1 MISALCVDDEQEL
14 LDLYKIFLEQ
24 SGEIQV
30 DTADSVKM
38 AVGKL
43 KKFRYDIIISDYS
56 MPECDGVAFLKCI
69 LPAHGDIPFILF
81 TGKGREEVVIDALNN
96 GARFYVQKGGDPK
109 EKFDDLIHKIKH
121 AVGLKKVEDA
131 LRDSEIRYRNL
142 FETADYGIILLD
154 ADTGGI
160 IDANVFLLTLI
171 GSSLEE
177 IRGKLLWDIGIFKD
191 ADLGKKAFL
200 DLRTKKTTRYESLP
214 LMTKNGQEIVVGFES
229 SVYTVDKA
237 DVIQCNIRDITECK
251 QAEEIRRVSE
261 ARFTEL
267 FDTVSSGVAI
277 YEVKNDGLSGKDYII
292 KDFSKAALALEGRKK
307 EEVVGKSL
315 FDLRPAIDD
324 YGLIPILRGVWKT
337 GEPAYYPAKVYVDE
351 NFANCYENRVFR
363 LPEGEIV
370 AIYNDVTKQKRAEEG
385 LRESEERYR
394 NVVEDQTEFICR
406 FLPDGTHVFVND
418 AYCRYFNKKRE
429 EIIGNRFKPV
439 LHPEDREIVALHFA
453 SLTPQNPV
461 MNIDQRIIMP
471 DGIIRWQRW
480 SDRAIFHAD
489 GSLNEYQSVG
499 RDITDR
505 KQDEE
510 ALHETNEYIQKLID
524 FANAPIIVWNPAFQI
539 TRFNHASEHLTGR
552 TEQEVLG
559 QKIDILFPN
568 DSREASLALIKNT
581 LEGERWEAVKIP
593 ILGSDGTI
601 RIVLWN
607 SANIL
612 TEDADLI
619 SSIAHG
625 IDITEFERAEETIRS
640 ALAEKEML
648 LREIHHRVKNN
659 ITEIISLIELQIIS
673 LTDST
678 QIHLLKD
685 LESRIRSM
693 ALVHESLYLTE
704 DLAWINIATYTENLI
719 RSLFQVY
726 GTGTD
731 IRLRIEMGDV
741 TIPPET
747 AIPYG
752 LVMSEVVTNSLK
764 YAFPKT
770 FSCAEIRGEPCTIAL
785 TLHREG
791 SDYLLKIAD
800 NGTGMPEGVDVTMS
814 PSLGLYLIRIIVT
827 HQLRGSLEISTA
839 EGTAYTI
846 RFPDPVAK
854 EYHADE

>member
-69 LPAHGDIPFILF
+69 LPAYGDIPFILF

-109 EKFDDLIHKIKH
+109 EKFGDLIHKIKH

-142 FETADYGIILLD
+142 FETANYGILLLD

-177 IRGKLLWDIGIFKD
+177 IRGKHLWDIGIFKD
-191 ADLGKKAFL
+191 IDLGKKAFL
-200 DLRTKKTTRYESLP
+200 ELQTKKNTRFESLP
-214 LMTKNGQEIVVGFES
+214 LMTKNGQEIAVDFVS
-229 SVYTVDKA
+229 NVYSVDQA
-237 DVIQCNIRDITECK
+237 DVIQCNIRDIT
-251 QAEEIRRVSE
+251 
-261 ARFTEL
+261 
-267 FDTVSSGVAI
+267 
-277 YEVKNDGLSGKDYII
+277 
-292 KDFSKAALALEGRKK
+292 GR
-307 EEVVGKSL
+307 
-315 FDLRPAIDD
+315 
-324 YGLIPILRGVWKT
+324 
-337 GEPAYYPAKVYVDE
+337 
-351 NFANCYENRVFR
+351 
-363 LPEGEIV
+363 
-370 AIYNDVTKQKRAEEG
+370 KRAEEA
-385 LRESEERYR
+385 LRRERDFAESIIGTAQAIVLILDTEGHIVYMNPYMEEISGYFLEE
-394 NVVEDQTEFICR
+394 VKGKDWFET
-406 FLPDGTHVFVND
+406 FLPSHLQESVRSLFQKAVGDIQTRGNVGAIITRDG
-418 AYCRYFNKKRE
+418 RE
-429 EIIGNRFKPV
+429 RLIEWYDKTLKN
-439 LHPEDREIVALHFA
+439 
-453 SLTPQNPV
+453 
-461 MNIDQRIIMP
+461 
-471 DGIIRWQRW
+471 
-480 SDRAIFHAD
+480 AD
-489 GSLNEYQSVG
+489 GSVEGLLAIGQDVTE
-499 RDITDR
+499 R
-505 KQDEE
+505 KRAEE
-510 ALHETNEYIQKLID
+510 AL
-524 FANAPIIVWNPAFQI
+524 
-539 TRFNHASEHLTGR
+539 
-552 TEQEVLG
+552 
-559 QKIDILFPN
+559 
-568 DSREASLALIKNT
+568 
-581 LEGERWEAVKIP
+581 
-593 ILGSDGTI
+593 
-601 RIVLWN
+601 
-607 SANIL
+607 
-612 TEDADLI
+612 
-619 SSIAHG
+619 
-625 IDITEFERAEETIRS
+625 RS

-685 LESRIRSM
+685 LKSRIRSM
-693 ALVHESLYLTE
+693 ALVHESLYLAE
-704 DLAWINIATYTENLI
+704 DLAWIDIATYTENLI

-726 GTGTD
+726 GTGAD

-747 AIPYG
+747 AIPCG

-791 SDYLLKIAD
+791 NDYLLKIAD
-800 NGTGMPEGVDVTMS
+800 NGTGMPEGIDDTMS

-839 EGTAYTI
+839 GGTAYTI

>member
-69 LPAHGDIPFILF
+69 LPAYGDIPFILF

-109 EKFDDLIHKIKH
+109 EQFGDLIHKIKH

-142 FETADYGIILLD
+142 FETANYGILLLD

-177 IRGKLLWDIGIFKD
+177 IRGKHLWDIGLFKD
-191 ADLGKKAFL
+191 VALGKKAFL
-200 DLRTKKTTRYESLP
+200 ELQAKKNTRFESLP
-214 LMTKNGQEIVVGFES
+214 LMIKNGQEIVAEFVS
-229 SVYTVDKA
+229 NVYTVGQA
-237 DVIQCNIRDITECK
+237 DVIQCNIRDITE
-251 QAEEIRRVSE
+251 R
-261 ARFTEL
+261 
-267 FDTVSSGVAI
+267 
-277 YEVKNDGLSGKDYII
+277 
-292 KDFSKAALALEGRKK
+292 
-307 EEVVGKSL
+307 
-315 FDLRPAIDD
+315 
-324 YGLIPILRGVWKT
+324 
-337 GEPAYYPAKVYVDE
+337 
-351 NFANCYENRVFR
+351 
-363 LPEGEIV
+363 
-370 AIYNDVTKQKRAEEG
+370 KRAEEA

-439 LHPEDREIVALHFA
+439 LHPEDREIVALHIA

-559 QKIDILFPN
+559 QKIDILFPK

-612 TEDADLI
+612 TDDADLI

-640 ALAEKEML
+640 ALAEKAML

-659 ITEIISLIELQIIS
+659 IAEIISLIELKIIS
-673 LTDST
+673 LTDPT
-678 QIHLLKD
+678 QIHLLMD

-731 IRLRIEMGDV
+731 IRLRIEMGNI
-741 TIPPET
+741 TIPPES
-747 AIPYG
+747 AIPCG

-791 SDYLLKIAD
+791 NDYLLKIAD
-800 NGTGMPEGVDVTMS
+800 NGTGMPEGVDDTMS

-839 EGTAYTI
+839 GGTAYTI